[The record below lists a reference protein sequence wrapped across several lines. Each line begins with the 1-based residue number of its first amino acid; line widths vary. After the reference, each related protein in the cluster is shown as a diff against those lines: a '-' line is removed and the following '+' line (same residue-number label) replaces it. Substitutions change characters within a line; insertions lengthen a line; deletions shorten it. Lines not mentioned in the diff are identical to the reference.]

1 MFGSA
6 ALSNHGVSSEW
17 ELREM
22 GDDGYY
28 GEEGGS
34 VGSFTRNPLYY
45 HRDVTDVLTIT
56 ADRGKFYT
64 VSVVTSLDNKGFTL
78 DIPKK
83 IVVKENGR
91 VYVHEATLAAIL
103 AKERET
109 FRLAGT
115 LTGRAHKP
123 RPAVE
128 EAPRGETDEVEVTRI
143 ESGVWYITYRG
154 QKYTTRKESLVEV
167 NGGWELVG
175 GSRLTLDRK

>member
-28 GEEGGS
+28 GEEGGR
-34 VGSFTRNPLYY
+34 VGNFIRDPLYY

-56 ADRGKFYT
+56 ADKGRFYT
-64 VSVVTSLDNKGFTL
+64 VSVVTSLDNKGFTF

-103 AKERET
+103 SKERET
-109 FRLAGT
+109 FRMKGT
-115 LTGRAHKP
+115 RTGRIPMTSPLIKEVP
-123 RPAVE
+123 RK
-128 EAPRGETDEVEVTRI
+128 GEGMVEVTRI
-143 ESGVWYITYRG
+143 ESGVWYVTYKG
-154 QKYTTRKESLVEV
+154 QKYTTRKESLVQV
-167 NGGWELVG
+167 DGGWELTD
-175 GSRLTLDRK
+175 GSRLTLD